1 MKLLFSGFFVLSCL
15 LCMAQSNNSAVINND
30 SIPFHSPQK
39 AFILSACLPGA
50 GQIYNHIAMPK
61 GKKKA
66 FWKLPLIY
74 GALGTTGY
82 FLIKNQQI
90 QHSLKTEYDHRIN
103 GGKLAN
109 KWTNYDN
116 QGVLTLYDQYATKRD
131 LSILGFCAIYL
142 LQIVDAGVEAHF
154 VHFDVSNNLS
164 LALEPS
170 YFGSQIVGFKLDLN
184 FH

>member
-1 MKLLFSGFFVLSCL
+1 MRLLFSGLFMLSSLWCK
-15 LCMAQSNNSAVINND
+15 AQLNSSTAINND
-30 SIPFHSPQK
+30 SIAFHSPKK
-39 AFILSACLPGA
+39 AFIMSACLPGA
-50 GQIYNHIAMPK
+50 GQVYNHIAMPK

-74 GALGTTGY
+74 GSLGTTGY

-90 QHSLKTEYDHRIN
+90 QRSLKTEYDHRIH
-103 GGKLAN
+103 GGELAN
-109 KWTNYDN
+109 KWADYDN
-116 QGVLTLYDQYATKRD
+116 QGVLTLYNHYSTKRD

-154 VHFDVSNNLS
+154 VHFDVSDNLS
-164 LALEPS
+164 LAIEPS
-170 YFGSQIVGFKLDLN
+170 YFGSQTVGFKLDLN